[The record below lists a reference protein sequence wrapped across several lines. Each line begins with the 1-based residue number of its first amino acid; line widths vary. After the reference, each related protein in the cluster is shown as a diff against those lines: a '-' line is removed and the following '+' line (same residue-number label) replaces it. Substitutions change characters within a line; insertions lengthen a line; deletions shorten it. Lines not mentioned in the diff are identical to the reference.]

1 MSAISGAGLSGLLTW
16 VGPLIK
22 RLTAPEGRAPVA
34 EEPAER
40 ASGMTISE
48 GTEGRRHVTYRPLPT
63 GAKSFVVR
71 REPAGL
77 VVRGRAVRRL
87 VSRFDLDNEEA
98 IQYLAGRLDRLG
110 VSAAL
115 KAHGAQPGDEVD
127 LEGYTFEF
135 Q

>member
-1 MSAISGAGLSGLLTW
+1 
-16 VGPLIK
+16 
-22 RLTAPEGRAPVA
+22 
-34 EEPAER
+34 
-40 ASGMTISE
+40 
-48 GTEGRRHVTYRPLPT
+48 
-63 GAKSFVVR
+63 
-71 REPAGL
+71 
-77 VVRGRAVRRL
+77 VRRL

-115 KAHGAQPGDEVD
+115 KAQGVQPGDEVD